1 MIGGTIS
8 VPAPGICRL
17 LTAPLQWLPQR
28 LHASGLSLMLN
39 HLLAH
44 ALADGETDFLNGKMV
59 SIEIA
64 DLGICYRLACDKDGF
79 RAAPA
84 GVEADVSFSG
94 DAQAFLS
101 LATQREDA
109 DSLFFQRLLR
119 IQGDTATGL
128 HLKNF
133 LDALGESPLPG
144 PARHALEWC
153 ADLHARNCGAA
164 VADQDRQ
171 SNPDRPDQ

>member
-1 MIGGTIS
+1 MGF
-8 VPAPGICRL
+8 
-17 LTAPLQWLPQR
+17 
-28 LHASGLSLMLN
+28 LH
-39 HLLAH
+39 
-44 ALADGETDFLNGKMV
+44 GKMV

-64 DLGICYRLACDKDGF
+64 DLGICYRLACDEDGL
-79 RAAPA
+79 RPAPA
-84 GVEADVSFSG
+84 GVEADVRFSG

-133 LDALGESPLPG
+133 LDALGEPPLPG
-144 PARHALEWC
+144 PARRLLERL
-153 ADLHARNCGAA
+153 ADLHARNCGAPA
-164 VADQDRQ
+164 ADQGRQ
-171 SNPDRPDQ
+171 SSPGRPSQ

>member
-1 MIGGTIS
+1 MRRM
-8 VPAPGICRL
+8 PPGLCQILSSPIR
-17 LTAPLQWLPQR
+17 WLPQR
-28 LHASGLSLMLN
+28 LHAGGLSLMLN

-44 ALADGETDFLNGKMV
+44 ALADGEMDFLHGKMV
-59 SIEIA
+59 SLEIT
-64 DLGICYRLACDKDGF
+64 DLGICYRLVCNEDGF
-79 RAAPA
+79 RPAPA
-84 GVEADVSFSG
+84 GMEANVRFSG

-119 IQGDTATGL
+119 IEGDTATGL

-133 LDALGESPLPG
+133 LDALGEPPLPG
-144 PARHALEWC
+144 PARRALERF

-164 VADQDRQ
+164 ATDQARQ
-171 SNPDRPDQ
+171 PKPDRPAQ

>member
-1 MIGGTIS
+1 MP
-8 VPAPGICRL
+8 VPAPGVCRL
-17 LTAPLQWLPQR
+17 LTMPLKWLLQP
-28 LHASGLSLMLN
+28 LHAGGLSLVLN
-39 HLLAH
+39 HLLAN
-44 ALADGETDFLNGKMV
+44 ALADGEMDFLHGKMV
-59 SIEIA
+59 SIEIT
-64 DLGICYRLACDKDGF
+64 DLGICYRLAFDEDGF
-79 RAAPA
+79 RPAPA

-94 DAQAFLS
+94 DAQAFLW

-133 LDALGESPLPG
+133 LDALGVPPLPG
-144 PARHALEWC
+144 PARHALEWL

-164 VADQDRQ
+164 VADQDRR
-171 SNPDRPDQ
+171 SNPGRPVQ